1 MSDGRA
7 PGTASLVDEQGRLV
21 CERCTVAN
29 SLVSRTRGLLGRRGL
44 EPGEGILI
52 TRTSSVHT
60 FFMAFRIDVVFLD
73 RRLRVR
79 SLARDVAPFRV
90 VARLG
95 RGSVLELAAGE
106 AGRIGIERGSVLSFR
121 EARS

>member
-1 MSDGRA
+1 MA
-7 PGTASLVDEQGRLV
+7 
-21 CERCTVAN
+21 
-29 SLVSRTRGLLGRRGL
+29 RTRGLLGRRGL
-44 EPGEGILI
+44 QPGEGLLLP
-52 TRTSSVHT
+52 RTSSVHT

-106 AGRIGIERGSVLSFR
+106 ARRVGIEPGSVLSWSD
-121 EARS
+121 ASS